1 MLFGV
6 NFKTLVMEKKDT
18 IISNMFLCLLIIY
31 SFVINYQLMLSMLIS
46 VIIIIF
52 LIGDTNYRNS
62 DMAEDI
68 LMNNETSDEE
78 LKRYLYLIVMTL
90 VLFCAMI
97 VMCYHWM
104 IMI

>member
-1 MLFGV
+1 
-6 NFKTLVMEKKDT
+6 MEKKDA

-46 VIIIIF
+46 AIITIF
-52 LIGDTNYRNS
+52 LIG

-68 LMNNETSDEE
+68 LMENETSDEE
-78 LKRYLYLIVMTL
+78 LKRYLYLTAMTL
-90 VLFCAMI
+90 VLFCAMT

>member
-1 MLFGV
+1 
-6 NFKTLVMEKKDT
+6 MEKKDT

-90 VLFCAMI
+90 VFFCAMT

>member
-6 NFKTLVMEKKDT
+6 NFKTLVMEKKDA

-46 VIIIIF
+46 AIITIF
-52 LIGDTNYRNS
+52 LIG

-68 LMNNETSDEE
+68 LMENETSDEE
-78 LKRYLYLIVMTL
+78 LKRYLYLTAMTDRKS
-90 VLFCAMI
+90 V
-97 VMCYHWM
+97 V
-104 IMI
+104 